1 MPALDP
7 LSVDWDDDQVTVMH
21 RLRDWAVTFD
31 ELNRHL
37 STWMD
42 LPVSDANA
50 LGQVV
55 WAEQGGDPLSPA
67 RLARL
72 IGMTSGA
79 TSILIDRLEA
89 AGHVARHRESTD
101 RRRVAL
107 RPTDTARAESARFL
121 GFAGAEIAET
131 VQGTDPAETRVVI
144 AFLARMTAA
153 AAAANARLTAQP
165 RPPAPDASPGRTTTS
180 ATEVARSAAHASG
193 AQGMPTT

>member
-1 MPALDP
+1 MPGLDP
-7 LSVDWDDDQVTVMH
+7 LAVDWDDDQVTVMH

-50 LGQVV
+50 LGQIV

-107 RPTDTARAESARFL
+107 RPTDAARAESARFL
-121 GFAGAEIAET
+121 GFAGSEIAET
-131 VQGTDPAETRVVI
+131 VQGTDPEETRVVI
-144 AFLARMTAA
+144 AFLGRMTAA
-153 AAAANARLTAQP
+153 AVAANARLTAQP
-165 RPPAPDASPGRTTTS
+165 RPSAADADPGRATTS
-180 ATEVARSAAHASG
+180 GTAARGAAHAPG
-193 AQGMPTT
+193 AHGMPTT